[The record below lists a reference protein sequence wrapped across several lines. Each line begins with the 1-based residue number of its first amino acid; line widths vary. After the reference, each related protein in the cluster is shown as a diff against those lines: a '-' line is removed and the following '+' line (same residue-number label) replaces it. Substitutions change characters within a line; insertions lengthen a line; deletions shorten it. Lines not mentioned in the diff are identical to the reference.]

1 MQRFRP
7 YVLPVAIVLGL
18 LLHSFCARLSFLV
31 PFIIFPILLL
41 TFTAVDLRR
50 LKMRTLD
57 LWLMLFQVVVSIG
70 CYLLIKGLSGN
81 DIVAEGVL
89 IGVLCPVASS
99 VAVISCLLGANRA
112 TVTTYTIVGNLMVAL
127 VAPIVF
133 TLIGHHPEMGLW
145 KGFLLMLGKI
155 GSTLALPFF
164 IALALQMW
172 LPKVNAAVARV
183 NIAGFYLWSMA
194 LLLTLGQTIDFIFL
208 HGKGNWHNIAWL
220 GGLSLLFCVIQF
232 GTGRLI
238 GRRYGNR
245 IGGGQLLGQKN
256 SAMGIWMA
264 NTFLSPLSAVF
275 LAFYSVYQ
283 NLFNA
288 YQMASV
294 NKANRRNNLAK
305 TKKK

>member
-1 MQRFRP
+1 MARFRP
-7 YVLPVAIVLGL
+7 YVLPAALLLGL
-18 LLHSFCARLSFLV
+18 LLHRWCAALSFLV
-31 PFIIFPILLL
+31 PFVIFAILLL

-50 LKMRTLD
+50 LKLTMLD
-57 LWLMLFQVVVSIG
+57 VWLMLFQVVVSIG
-70 CYLLIKGLSGN
+70 CYLLIRLLSGN
-81 DIVAEGVL
+81 HTIAAGVL
-89 IGVLCPVASS
+89 SGVLCPVASS

-145 KGFLLMLGKI
+145 KSFLLMFTKI

-164 IALALQMW
+164 LALVLQLW
-172 LPKVNAAVARV
+172 WPKANAAIARF
-183 NIAGFYLWSMA
+183 NILGFYLWAIA

-208 HGKGNWHNIAWL
+208 HGEGHWSSIAWL
-220 GGLSLLFCVIQF
+220 GGLSLFFCVVQF
-232 GTGRLI
+232 STGRWI

-264 NTFLSPLSAVF
+264 NTFLTPLAAVF
-275 LAFYSVYQ
+275 LAFYSIYQ
-283 NLFNA
+283 NVFNA
-288 YQMASV
+288 YQMA
-294 NKANRRNNLAK
+294 K
-305 TKKK
+305 TKTKTNH

>member
-1 MQRFRP
+1 MQRIRP
-7 YVLPVAIVLGL
+7 YVLPIAIVFGL
-18 LLHSFCARLSFLV
+18 LLHRWCAMFSFLV
-31 PFIIFPILLL
+31 PYIIFAILLL

-50 LKMRTLD
+50 LKLRMLD
-57 LWLMLFQVVVSIG
+57 LWLILFQVVVSIG
-70 CYLLIKGLSGN
+70 CYLLIKGLCGN

-145 KGFLLMLGKI
+145 KEFLLMLGKI

-164 IALALQMW
+164 IALFLQLW
-172 LPKVNAAVARV
+172 LPKVNATIARA
-183 NIAGFYLWSMA
+183 NIAGFYLWATA

-208 HGKGNWHNIAWL
+208 HGEGNWHNIAWL
-220 GGLSLLFCVIQF
+220 GGLSLLFCIIQF

-256 SAMGIWMA
+256 TAFGIWMA

-288 YQMASV
+288 WQMAQ
-294 NKANRRNNLAK
+294 KRK
-305 TKKK
+305 

>member
-1 MQRFRP
+1 MQKWRP

-18 LLHSFCARLSFLV
+18 LLHDFCARLSFLV
-31 PFIIFPILLL
+31 PFIIFSILLL

-50 LKMRTLD
+50 LRMRMLD
-57 LWLMLFQVVVSIG
+57 VWLMVFQVVVSTG
-70 CYLLIKGLSGN
+70 CYLLIKLAFGN
-81 DIVAEGVL
+81 DIIAEGVL

-127 VAPIVF
+127 VAPIAF

-164 IALALQMW
+164 IALALQLW
-172 LPKVNAAVARV
+172 WPKANAAIARV
-183 NIAGFYLWSMA
+183 NILGFYLWASA

-208 HGKGNWHNIAWL
+208 HGSGNWYNIAWL
-220 GGLSLLFCVIQF
+220 GGLSLLFCIIQF
-232 GTGRLI
+232 ATGRLI

-288 YQMASV
+288 WQMA
-294 NKANRRNNLAK
+294 R
-305 TKKK
+305 KK

>member
-1 MQRFRP
+1 MARFRP
-7 YVLPVAIVLGL
+7 YVLPAALLLGL
-18 LLHSFCARLSFLV
+18 LLHRWCAALSFLV
-31 PFIIFPILLL
+31 PFVIFAILLL

-50 LKMRTLD
+50 LKLTMLD
-57 LWLMLFQVVVSIG
+57 VWLMLFQVVVSIG
-70 CYLLIKGLSGN
+70 CYLLIRLFGGDN
-81 DIVAEGVL
+81 TIAEGVL

-133 TLIGHHPEMGLW
+133 TLIGHHPEIGLW
-145 KGFLLMLGKI
+145 KSFLLMFTKI

-164 IALALQMW
+164 LALALQLW
-172 LPKVNAAVARV
+172 WPKANAAIARF
-183 NIAGFYLWSMA
+183 NITGFYLWAVA

-208 HGKGNWHNIAWL
+208 HGEGHWYVIAWL
-220 GGLSLLFCVIQF
+220 GGLSLLFCVVQF
-232 GTGRLI
+232 AAGRLI

-264 NTFLSPLSAVF
+264 NTFLNPLAAVF
-275 LAFYSVYQ
+275 LAFYSIYQ
-283 NLFNA
+283 NVFNA
-288 YQMASV
+288 YQMA
-294 NKANRRNNLAK
+294 K
-305 TKKK
+305 TKKKSEK

>member
-31 PFIIFPILLL
+31 PFIIFAILLL

-57 LWLMLFQVVVSIG
+57 VWLMLFQVVVSIG

-172 LPKVNAAVARV
+172 LPKANAAVARV

-208 HGKGNWHNIAWL
+208 HGEGNWHNIAWL

-294 NKANRRNNLAK
+294 NNANRRNNLAK

>member
-7 YVLPVAIVLGL
+7 YVLPVAIALGL
-18 LLHSFCARLSFLV
+18 LLHSFCARLSVLV
-31 PFIIFPILLL
+31 PFIIFAILLL

-50 LKMRTLD
+50 LKIKQLD
-57 LWLMLFQVVVSIG
+57 LWLMLFQVVVSVG
-70 CYLLIKGLSGN
+70 CYLLIKWLFGN

-164 IALALQMW
+164 IALALQLW
-172 LPKVNAAVARV
+172 LPKTNAALAKL
-183 NIAGFYLWSMA
+183 NIAGFYLWAVA

-208 HGKGNWHNIAWL
+208 HGQGNWHNIAWL

-232 GTGRLI
+232 GTGRFI

-288 YQMASV
+288 WQMAHH
-294 NKANRRNNLAK
+294 KI
-305 TKKK
+305 

>member
-31 PFIIFPILLL
+31 PFIIFAILLL

-172 LPKVNAAVARV
+172 LPKANAAVARV